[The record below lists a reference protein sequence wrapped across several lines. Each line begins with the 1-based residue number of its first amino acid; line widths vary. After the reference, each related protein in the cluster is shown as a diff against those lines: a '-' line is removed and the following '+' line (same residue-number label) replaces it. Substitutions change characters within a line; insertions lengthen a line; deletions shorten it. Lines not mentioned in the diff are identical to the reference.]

1 LAIFF
6 LILKDECHNMS
17 TLIKRELLETLRGG
31 NNIEMNNL
39 TRKGIIRIDCANLDI
54 NSADLYRNNLNR
66 LG

>member
-1 LAIFF
+1 
-6 LILKDECHNMS
+6 MS